1 MRPQNWPSLEVQQ
14 KQYDGSIGSNK
25 SKRHTV
31 SVMIAA
37 LILVVSVAALIQFA
51 VFSWRAAFL
60 SVAALPVSEDVANL
74 VEMDAESGLSSDFV
88 KAAQWLELSPNLAG
102 TERHTLGVRVY
113 HAALQFMS
121 NLGISWAQSE
131 ISNCTRFM
139 AVVVD
144 ERLQRNRACYADLC
158 SY

>member
-102 TERHTLGVRVY
+102 TERPL
-113 HAALQFMS
+113 
-121 NLGISWAQSE
+121 
-131 ISNCTRFM
+131 
-139 AVVVD
+139 
-144 ERLQRNRACYADLC
+144 
-158 SY
+158 